1 MMNIGENLQKMF
13 SLEGSVVVFTGA
25 AGGIGSTIAEG
36 MALAGA
42 RVALCD
48 INQEQLEQVQKRI
61 TEAGGEASCHRLDVT
76 DKDCIEECIDG
87 IGRQYKHIDILVNCA
102 GINKR
107 EGFMDVKE
115 ETYDRIMDI
124 NLKGVF
130 LVTQS
135 VAPYMKT
142 QKKGSIINIGS
153 HNTGSILGGCSV
165 YGATKCGVLSMTRSM
180 AVEWA
185 KYNIR
190 ANCVSPGHIQTPLT
204 VPTWEHPGR
213 SKYLLDRIALN
224 RPGVPEDITGICILL
239 ASDASAY
246 ITGAEIRVDGG
257 CIAGGQPWDY
267 DTAF

>member
-102 GINKR
+102 GI
-107 EGFMDVKE
+107 DLL
-115 ETYDRIMDI
+115 I
-124 NLKGVF
+124 N
-130 LVTQS
+130 Q
-135 VAPYMKT
+135 
-142 QKKGSIINIGS
+142 
-153 HNTGSILGGCSV
+153 
-165 YGATKCGVLSMTRSM
+165 
-180 AVEWA
+180 
-185 KYNIR
+185 KYNQG
-190 ANCVSPGHIQTPLT
+190 NQCTLQQVK
-204 VPTWEHPGR
+204 W
-213 SKYLLDRIALN
+213 
-224 RPGVPEDITGICILL
+224 
-239 ASDASAY
+239 SDCKEY
-246 ITGAEIRVDGG
+246 ECG
-257 CIAGGQPWDY
+257 
-267 DTAF
+267 